1 MHVCPGVLSSLGLP
15 HALAASKLLH
25 CNPLWTEC
33 HARVLVCAACR
44 PKGSFL
50 RGCCDTFS
58 LASAAGDI
66 GRVEAV
72 RVWHEP
78 TGGSIGGGW
87 CLHRLDVEA
96 VFRGEGLRCTL
107 RFSHTPVTTCCDRAP
122 SKSSKVADC

>member
-1 MHVCPGVLSSLGLP
+1 M
-15 HALAASKLLH
+15 
-25 CNPLWTEC
+25 
-33 HARVLVCAACR
+33 CAACR

-78 TGGSIGGGW
+78 GGGSIGGSW
-87 CLHRLDVEA
+87 CLQRLDVEA
-96 VFRGEGLRCTL
+96 VFRGEGLQCSL
-107 RFSHTPVTTCCDRAP
+107 RFSHAPVTRCCDRAP
-122 SKSSKVADC
+122 GKSSKAADW